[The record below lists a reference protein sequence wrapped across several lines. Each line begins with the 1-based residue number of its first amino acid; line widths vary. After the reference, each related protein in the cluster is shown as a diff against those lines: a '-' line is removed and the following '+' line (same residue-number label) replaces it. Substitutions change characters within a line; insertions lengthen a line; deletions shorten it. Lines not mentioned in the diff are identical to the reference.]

1 MIRHSLAAALLAAA
15 LAAPAAAQD
24 TTCQDDIA
32 KIDQALKTQELDA
45 DKRAQAEDMRSQ
57 AVQLCGAGNT
67 EEGQSVAAEAKVLLG
82 IDQ

>member
-1 MIRHSLAAALLAAA
+1 MIRYSLAAALLAAA
-15 LAAPAAAQD
+15 LAAPAAQD
-24 TTCQDDIA
+24 STCQDDIA
-32 KIDQALKTQELDA
+32 KIDSALKTKEIDA